1 MLRDCLPNVVGK
13 ERFGRWQRRAIAQLT
28 GFWCVSDGLVNR
40 CVCAQILSMHELGL
54 MDEIVA
60 SVARAVDGARVTRV
74 RLEVGRLAAVVPDAL
89 RFCFEVCARGTLLE
103 GASLEIA
110 EVSGEGR
117 CRTCGTVMVLDDV
130 LAVCPCG
137 SPDYEVL
144 SGHLIRVKDVEVID
158 VRDLRL
164 R

>member
-1 MLRDCLPNVVGK
+1 
-13 ERFGRWQRRAIAQLT
+13 
-28 GFWCVSDGLVNR
+28 
-40 CVCAQILSMHELGL
+40 
-54 MDEIVA
+54 MDEVVSAVA
-60 SVARAVDGARVTRV
+60 AVVDGAQVVRV

-103 GASLEIA
+103 GATLEID
-110 EVSGEGR
+110 EVSGQGR
-117 CRTCGTVMVLDDV
+117 CRTCNIVMALDDV

-144 SGHLIRVKDVEVID
+144 SGHLVRVKDVEVTD